1 MLYNLR
7 CVVLLLKCI
16 DVLMLFLDGDAF
28 FWMAHSQF
36 FFLEVKGLLVN
47 VVGMFVLTGLI

>member
-1 MLYNLR
+1 
-7 CVVLLLKCI
+7 
-16 DVLMLFLDGDAF
+16 MLFLDGDAF
-28 FWMAHSQF
+28 FLFWMAHSQF